1 MKATYAVVNGEER
14 LLFKDPVTDNGTKKS
29 QRGLVAVVEAYGQ
42 PRLVDGLDKKSYEET
57 YKDIDLLEVVFEDGK
72 LLRDESLSEI
82 REMLSKNL

>member
-42 PRLVDGLDKKSYEET
+42 PRLVDGLDRKAYDET
-57 YKDIDLLEVVFEDGK
+57 YKNIDLLEVVFEDGK